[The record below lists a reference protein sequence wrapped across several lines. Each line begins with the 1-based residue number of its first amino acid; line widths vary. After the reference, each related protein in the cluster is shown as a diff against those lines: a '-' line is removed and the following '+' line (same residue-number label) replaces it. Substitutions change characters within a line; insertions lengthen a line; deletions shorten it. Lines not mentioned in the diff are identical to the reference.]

1 MPIRQDD
8 PLRPL
13 KEPHSI
19 DRWQR
24 MEENRERDNA
34 GETRDDWLERLIE
47 RKLRGES

>member
-1 MPIRQDD
+1 MTRPDD
-8 PLRPL
+8 ALRPL

-34 GETRDDWLERLIE
+34 GETRDAPDWLERLIE
-47 RKLRGES
+47 RKLRG